1 MARGHVNLGLHT
13 VKALVV
19 LDSEGKRMLS
29 KYYSQ
34 DYPSIK
40 EQKAFEKALFEKT
53 KTSNCEII
61 MFDGHVVVFKNS
73 IDVFIYVV
81 GSPDENE
88 LILMSVMQAYYD
100 ALGLLLKTQVEKRA
114 MNENLDVALLALD
127 ETIDD
132 GIILESDPT
141 QISSRVTRRSDEA
154 QNIPLA
160 EQTISQALQSARDQ
174 LTRTLL
180 K

>member
-1 MARGHVNLGLHT
+1 MVRGHVNMGLYT
-13 VKALVV
+13 VKALVL
-19 LDSEGKRMLS
+19 LDSEGKRMIS
-29 KYYSQ
+29 KYYTP
-34 DYPSIK
+34 DYPTIK
-40 EQKAFEKALFEKT
+40 EQKSFEKALFEKT
-53 KTSNCEII
+53 KKSNSEII
-61 MFDGHVVVFKNS
+61 MFDGHVIVYKNT

-114 MNENLDVALLALD
+114 INENLDVVLLALD

-141 QISSRVTRRSDEA
+141 QIAARVTRRSDEA
-154 QNIPLA
+154 TNIPLA
-160 EQTISQALQSARDQ
+160 EQTISQALQNARDQ